1 MQKILIIED
10 EKTLGG
16 IYETFLNSEG
26 FPTKWIASTK
36 DAKELS
42 ANFYADLVLL
52 DQGLPD
58 EARDGIEALPEL
70 KKLFPSAKFVIFS
83 NYSAFALEEKALQAG
98 ADAYWVKVDIR
109 LGNLSQ
115 KIRELF
121 Q

>member
-36 DAKELS
+36 DAKELG

-58 EARDGIEALPEL
+58 EADGIETLPDL
-70 KKLFPSAKFVIFS
+70 KKLFPNAKFVIFS

-109 LGNLSQ
+109 LSNLSQ
-115 KIRELF
+115 KIKELF

>member
-16 IYETFLNSEG
+16 IYEKFLNSEG
-26 FPTKWIASTK
+26 FVAKWIASTRE
-36 DAKELS
+36 AKRLS
-42 ANFYADLVLL
+42 TNFPADLVLL

-58 EARDGIEALPEL
+58 EADGIEALLEL
-70 KKLFPSAKFVIFS
+70 KKLFPKAKFVIFS
-83 NYSAFALEEKALQAG
+83 NYSAFALEGKALQAG

-109 LGNLSQ
+109 LSKLSQ